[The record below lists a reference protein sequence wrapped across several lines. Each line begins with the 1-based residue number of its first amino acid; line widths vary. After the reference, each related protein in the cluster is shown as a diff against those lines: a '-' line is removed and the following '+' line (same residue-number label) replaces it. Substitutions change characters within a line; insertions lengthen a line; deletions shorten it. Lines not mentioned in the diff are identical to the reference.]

1 MRSWIICAIIG
12 SNNVS
17 KFEVLYEGNLP
28 RGNFASGVLCLYNG
42 NEQQVIKKQ
51 GTLDF
56 NQIQLDGRCDYYV
69 GHVQA
74 PTSAARYWSYDTSH
88 PFESLSWS
96 VVHNGVLTNWKS
108 LVAEFVDWDVNPVDT
123 AVIPNLLQHFTE
135 ECNGECLAHTLIKKV
150 LGRLE
155 GTFALCVV
163 DTDTNEVYIARQ
175 GSILHYNDTG
185 DISTLG
191 GEGFKLLP
199 EGVIMVLSEFKG
211 WKIADTFETKS
222 PFLFI

>member
-1 MRSWIICAIIG
+1 VRSLIICAIIG

-56 NQIQLDGRCDYYV
+56 NQIQLDERCDYYI

-96 VVHNGVLTNWKS
+96 VVHNGVLTNSKS

-155 GTFALCVV
+155 GTFALCVI

-199 EGVIMVLSEFKG
+199 EGVIMVLSEFKE